1 MNSTSKWQLIEPV
14 EPPPWLVDRTGI
26 YAAQL
31 IWQRGWQTRDRVEA
45 FLNYE
50 AYKPTSGFAFGA
62 EMSQAV
68 TRIKQAFDAGE
79 KVAIWGDFDADG
91 ITATAV
97 LWEGLGQ
104 FFPQDRQLVYY
115 IPDRLTESHGL
126 SKKGIDLIR
135 DCQLI
140 ITCDT
145 GSTNAAEI
153 AYANSLGIDVIVTDH
168 HALPEQRPPVVAIV
182 NPRYLDS
189 SHPLYNLSGVAV
201 AFKLVEALYEMMPD
215 DKPVEPLENLLDL
228 VAIGLVA
235 DLVQLVGDCRY
246 LAQRGIEVLRQKRR
260 PGIKYLLEQCKKAGD
275 RAIDISFGIAPR
287 LNSISRI
294 WGDVR
299 KCVELLASKD
309 DAVCREL
316 AQLAEL
322 ANTQRKAI
330 QKRILSQVEQKISQV
345 DLSTTGILV
354 LDDAQ
359 WPVGILGLV
368 AGQIANTYNR
378 PTILCN
384 SEDELARGSARSPI
398 GIDLYELIKGQE
410 RLLASFGGHPLA
422 AGLSLPTANIPLL
435 REAINHRFWQ
445 LDRQNQTRAAAIDLK
460 LQIADLGQSLFRQ
473 IKLLEPYGM
482 GNPAPRFLI
491 QNCRFEDKTNANIKN
506 AKGQKVEYIK
516 SRFTLVD
523 ATGEIGGDWWGHYSY
538 ELPEGKCDAI
548 VELVDNTYKKS
559 YEVRLIDFIDLGIES
574 DNASRQTTN
583 ESAISLGI
591 DKVANSVKVLDWGK
605 SLPLPTE
612 AIICDLCPT
621 SWQELDRWITQATIV
636 QKPLVLTYAPP
647 AESSG
652 IDAWKILVGIAKYLS
667 RTGSAIAMSQLQ
679 AKLGIQLQA
688 KLNIDDFT
696 VLQFGLDALSAC
708 GWKITLHE
716 QILQMQLIDPG
727 YVREETAISSAT
739 QANTAVQ
746 KFIATVNELIFR
758 QQYFDQ
764 QLLRLVPSNSSHRA
778 PLTFDT
784 TGA

>member
-14 EPPPWLVDRTGI
+14 KPPQWLVDRTGI

-31 IWQRGWQTRDRVEA
+31 IWQRGWQTRDRIEA
-45 FLNYE
+45 FLNCEVYE
-50 AYKPTSGFAFGA
+50 PTSGFAFGA

-68 TRIKQAFDAGE
+68 TRIKQAFEAGE

-104 FFPQDRQLVYY
+104 FFPQEQRLVYY

-126 SKKGIDLIR
+126 SQKGIDLIS
-135 DCQLI
+135 DCKLI
-140 ITCDT
+140 VTCDT
-145 GSTNAAEI
+145 GSTSAAEI
-153 AYANSLGIDVIVTDH
+153 VYANSLGIDVIVTDH

-246 LAQRGIEVLRQKRR
+246 LAQRGIEILRQKRR

-299 KCVELLASKD
+299 KCVELLTSKD

-368 AGQIANTYNR
+368 AGQIASTYNR

-384 SEDELARGSARSPI
+384 SEEELARGSARSPI

-422 AGLSLPTANIPLL
+422 AGLSLPTNNIPLL
-435 REAINHRFWQ
+435 REALNQRFWQ
-445 LDRQNQTRAAAIDLK
+445 QYHQNQTRAAAIDLK
-460 LQIADLGQSLFRQ
+460 LQIADLGQTLFRQ

-559 YEVRLIDFIDLGIES
+559 YQVRLIDFIDLGIES
-574 DNASRQTTN
+574 DNTSRQTPD
-583 ESAISLGI
+583 ERAIALGTDQAAKSIEVI
-591 DKVANSVKVLDWGK
+591 DARGK

-612 AIICDLCPT
+612 AIICDVCPT
-621 SWQELDRWITQATIV
+621 SWQESDRWITQATVMQI
-636 QKPLVLTYAPP
+636 PLVLKYAPP
-647 AESSG
+647 GE
-652 IDAWKILVGIAKYLS
+652 IDGMSTWQTLVGIAKYLN
-667 RTGSAIAMSQLQ
+667 RTGSAIAI
-679 AKLGIQLQA
+679 KQLQA

-696 VLQFGLDALSAC
+696 ILQFGLDALSAC
-708 GWKITLHE
+708 GWEIILHE
-716 QILQMQLIDPG
+716 QRMQMQLIDPASANG
-727 YVREETAISSAT
+727 EAAI
-739 QANTAVQ
+739 AVQ
-746 KFIATVNELIFR
+746 KFITTLNELGFR
-758 QQYFDQ
+758 QQYFDR
-764 QLLRLVPSNSSHRA
+764 QLIRLVQPDPKLSNSQTSSNVVSM
-778 PLTFDT
+778 
-784 TGA
+784 

>member
-14 EPPPWLVDRTGI
+14 EPPSWLVDRTGI

-45 FLNYE
+45 FLNCE
-50 AYKPTSGFAFGA
+50 AYTPTSGLAFGA
-62 EMSQAV
+62 EMTQAV

-79 KVAIWGDFDADG
+79 KIAIWGDFDADG

-104 FFPQDRQLVYY
+104 FFPKDRQLVYF
-115 IPDRLTESHGL
+115 IPDRLTASHGL
-126 SKKGIDLIR
+126 SRQGIDSLS

-145 GSTNAAEI
+145 GSTNAVEI
-153 AYANSLGIDVIVTDH
+153 GYANSLGIDAIVTDH

-201 AFKLVEALYEMMPD
+201 AFKLVEALYEVMPD
-215 DKPVEPLENLLDL
+215 GQPVEPLENLLDL

-299 KCVELLASKD
+299 KCVELLTSKD

-354 LDDAQ
+354 LEDAQ

-368 AGQIANTYNR
+368 AGQIANTYDR

-384 SEDELARGSARSPI
+384 SEDELARGSARSPA
-398 GIDLYELIKGQE
+398 GIDLYQLIKGQE
-410 RLLASFGGHPLA
+410 HLLTSFGGHPLA
-422 AGLSLPTANIPLL
+422 AGLSLPTINIPLL
-435 REAINHRFWQ
+435 REALNHRFWQ
-445 LDRQNQTRAAAIDLK
+445 QYHQTQTRAVAIDLK
-460 LQIADLGQSLFRQ
+460 LQIADLGQNLFRQ
-473 IKLLEPYGM
+473 TKLLEPYGM

-491 QNCRFEDKTNANIKN
+491 QNCRFKDKTNANIKN

-538 ELPEGKCDAI
+538 ELPERACDAI

-559 YEVRLIDFIDLGIES
+559 YEVRLIDFIDLDIDS
-574 DNASRQTTN
+574 DASHQKLN
-583 ESAISLGI
+583 ERAIAVGI
-591 DKVANSVKVLDWGK
+591 DKTVANSVTVIDWRDRR

-612 AIICDLCPT
+612 AIICDICPT
-621 SWQELDRWITQATIV
+621 SWQDLDRWISEAEIA
-636 QKPLVLTYAPP
+636 QKPLVLSYVPP
-647 AESSG
+647 RETNG
-652 IDAWKILVGIAKYLS
+652 INTWKILVGIAKYLT
-667 RTGSAIAMSQLQ
+667 RTGGAIALNQLR
-679 AKLGIQLQA
+679 A
-688 KLNIDDFT
+688 KLNIADFT
-696 VLQFGLDALSAC
+696 ILQFGLDALSSC
-708 GWKITLHE
+708 GWKISLHE
-716 QILQMQLIDPG
+716 QILKIQLIDPDFASG
-727 YVREETAISSAT
+727 EVAIGSTT
-739 QANTAVQ
+739 QANNAVQ
-746 KFIATVNELIFR
+746 RFITTINELAFR
-758 QQYFDQ
+758 QQYFDR
-764 QLLRLVPSNSSHRA
+764 QLVKLVQPDPKLSKFTSVW
-778 PLTFDT
+778 
-784 TGA
+784 